1 MQREAMINQ
10 LPAVSEGSGMT
21 ALVWTTLRI
30 VLENALCR
38 GVSAIAIA
46 LVAVVPAY
54 SPSAYSGERIYSI
67 GSLNTADQFIN
78 SFEGFRERMGE
89 LGYRDGKNVRY
100 QYYNSRGNAELL
112 RTLARR
118 LVRDKVDMI
127 VTSSTTGT
135 VVAAKAT
142 EGTPIPVL
150 FLSSGNPQALVKGFA
165 SSGSNLA
172 GISSAS
178 LELMGRRFE
187 LLKELSPKAKRVAL
201 PLDPKNVNYKATVSE
216 TREAAGKLNL
226 IVVELPVASTEE
238 LAKVTGAIQRK
249 SYDAI
254 FSSAD
259 SVITEGIDVL
269 VGQSVKEKL
278 PLITSLL
285 VNVQR
290 GCLATYAADYA
301 ALGKQGAV
309 LAHKIFRGAK
319 PADLP
324 IELPHKIN
332 LALNLTTAKAIG
344 LNIPKEIM
352 LRADVVIE

>member
-1 MQREAMINQ
+1 
-10 LPAVSEGSGMT
+10 MT
-21 ALVWTTLRI
+21 TVIWTIFLRI
-30 VLENALCR
+30 LLTKTFRAHASLVM
-38 GVSAIAIA
+38 A
-46 LVAVVPAY
+46 LVALL
-54 SPSAYSGERIYSI
+54 SAAMPRTAHAKKIYSI

-78 SFEGFRERMGE
+78 AFEGFRERMAD
-89 LGYRDGKNVRY
+89 LGYKDGKNVRY

-112 RTLARR
+112 RTIARK

-135 VVAAKAT
+135 VVAAKAAA
-142 EGTPIPVL
+142 GTQIPIL
-150 FLSSGNPQALVKGFA
+150 FLSSGNPQALVKSFA

-187 LLKELSPKAKRVAL
+187 LLTELAPKAKRIAL
-201 PLDPKNVNYKATVSE
+201 PLDPKNVNYKANLSE

-226 IVVELPVASTEE
+226 AIVELAVNSVEE
-238 LAKVTGAIQRK
+238 LAKVSSLIRRR

-259 SVITEGIDVL
+259 SVITEGIDAL
-269 VGQSVKEKL
+269 VSQAAREKL

-290 GCLATYAADYA
+290 GCLVTYAADYT
-301 ALGKQGAV
+301 ALGKQGAI
-309 LAHKIFRGAK
+309 LANKIFKGAK

-332 LALNLTTAKAIG
+332 LALNLATAKSIG
-344 LNIPKEIM
+344 LEIPKEIL
-352 LRADVVIE
+352 LRADIVFE